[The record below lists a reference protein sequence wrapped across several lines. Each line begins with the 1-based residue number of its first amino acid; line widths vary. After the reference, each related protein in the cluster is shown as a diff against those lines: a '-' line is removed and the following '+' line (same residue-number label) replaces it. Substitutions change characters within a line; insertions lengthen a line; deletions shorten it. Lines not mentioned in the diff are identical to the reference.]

1 MESSPFD
8 ARKHNLM
15 ILSWGFPKSFFAL
28 QIIPHT
34 NKQELVATTTW
45 HQINPILPLFH
56 KICLTWSGIYLPLSQ
71 RTFIST
77 QTNMFSASNLF
88 STGMGIAKPPSPS
101 PIPTNRPTW
110 IFLLN
115 IISFGCIFLGNSK
128 KWKFFFAKPLQNRR
142 PLQSPVCQSSPPPR
156 GDGNCMLM
164 MMVVIACY
172 SIIIIS
178 ANDDDKGGEIMTIV
192 MLKMVMR
199 VFDLFIARQGA
210 WYDRGRGSSVRV
222 FVYLF
227 FININHQ
234 PFFPFYPK
242 LKAWGILKLK

>member
-77 QTNMFSASNLF
+77 QTNILHQTSSPQEWESPNHLLLPQFRPIVRPEFSC
-88 STGMGIAKPPSPS
+88 
-101 PIPTNRPTW
+101 W
-110 IFLLN
+110 ILSLLAAV
-115 IISFGCIFLGNSK
+115 S
-128 KWKFFFAKPLQNRR
+128 WKLEKGKVVFAKPLQNRR

-178 ANDDDKGGEIMTIV
+178 ANDDDKGGEIMTTV

-222 FVYLF
+222 CVHLF
-227 FININHQ
+227 FINKI
-234 PFFPFYPK
+234 
-242 LKAWGILKLK
+242 

>member
-1 MESSPFD
+1 MCTFRNLSRKIIRIPMESSPFD

-115 IISFGCIFLGNSK
+115 IISFGCSFLKIRKRESCFCK
-128 KWKFFFAKPLQNRR
+128 T
-142 PLQSPVCQSSPPPR
+142 SPESPPAAITS
-156 GDGNCMLM
+156 L
-164 MMVVIACY
+164 
-172 SIIIIS
+172 S
-178 ANDDDKGGEIMTIV
+178 
-192 MLKMVMR
+192 
-199 VFDLFIARQGA
+199 
-210 WYDRGRGSSVRV
+210 
-222 FVYLF
+222 
-227 FININHQ
+227 
-234 PFFPFYPK
+234 K
-242 LKAWGILKLK
+242 LTST

>member
-1 MESSPFD
+1 MFDLIWHLLASFTEDFHFNTDQHVFCIKPLLHRNGNRQTTFSFPNSDQSSDLNF
-8 ARKHNLM
+8 LVEYY
-15 ILSWGFPKSFFAL
+15 LFWL
-28 QIIPHT
+28 Q
-34 NKQELVATTTW
+34 
-45 HQINPILPLFH
+45 
-56 KICLTWSGIYLPLSQ
+56 
-71 RTFIST
+71 
-77 QTNMFSASNLF
+77 FS
-88 STGMGIAKPPSPS
+88 
-101 PIPTNRPTW
+101 
-110 IFLLN
+110 
-115 IISFGCIFLGNSK
+115 
-128 KWKFFFAKPLQNRR
+128 WKFEKVKVFFEKPLQNRR